1 MTMKKLKITTRLT
14 TVLRHSSTY
23 ALTLLRKK
31 TATTSILLLLI
42 SANGLLLATEKTE
55 RKSRI
60 VIYNFQML
68 KPEPEETARIKKQK
82 DYSFYSIILPDTISK
97 KLGES
102 ERFMINRDK
111 KFFLNDKPDAINIIK
126 ENYSDELSSAA
137 RQSSADYVITGQYEI
152 KENTL
157 NVRIF
162 IYNSLQNDLQE
173 ITASE
178 DETGIYLKNTPDSLS
193 EGIEERI
200 KDIIVDR
207 IDRDSKSPLPALN
220 NYASIGF
227 DAGYLALSGKW
238 ADLYDNTQYYSPY
251 ISFNISSFFDLV
263 IKFDHFSADSDN
275 SIYTINDY
283 SLSVLGGS
291 LLLGLKYQ
299 VFNNLGIY
307 LTAGGGATRSE
318 SYVDT
323 GPPFTE
329 SPSVEKETDLSV
341 EAGFGLKINI
351 SSFYIRSGLI
361 YKRIFCDEDPM
372 DLRIVYGGAGIH
384 F

>member
-1 MTMKKLKITTRLT
+1 MNKLKITTRLT
-14 TVLRHSSTY
+14 TLFRQCSTY
-23 ALTLLRKK
+23 ALALLRKK
-31 TATTSILLLLI
+31 AATTSIILLLV
-42 SANGLLLATEKTE
+42 SANSLLFAAEETE

-60 VIYNFQML
+60 VIFNFQMI
-68 KPEPEETARIKKQK
+68 KPEQEETARIKKPK

-102 ERFMINRDK
+102 ERFLINRDK
-111 KFFLNDKPDAINIIK
+111 KYLLNDKPDTIDIIK
-126 ENYSDELSSAA
+126 DNYSGELSRAA
-137 RQSSADYVITGQYEI
+137 KQSSSDYVITGQYEI

-162 IYNSLQNDLQE
+162 IYNSLHKDLQE
-173 ITASE
+173 VTASE
-178 DETGIYLKNTPDSLS
+178 EETGIYLKNIPDSLS

-207 IDRDSKSPLPALN
+207 IDSDSNSPLPALN

-238 ADLYDNTQYYSPY
+238 ADMYDNTQYYSPY
-251 ISFNISSFFDLV
+251 ISFNISSYFDLV

-275 SIYTINDY
+275 SIYTLNDY

-307 LTAGGGATRSE
+307 FTAGGGATRSE
-318 SYVDT
+318 LYVDT
-323 GPPFTE
+323 GEPFTE
-329 SPSVEKETDLSV
+329 SLSVEKETDLSV

-351 SSFYIRSGLI
+351 SSFYIRTGLV